1 MKTQTIISELTHDD
15 LVNLFSTSLYG
26 SSYLSSN
33 YEDDVKVDKND
44 DDCYEDVLAKILLNG
59 GKVKITDYY
68 AEGCDYGNLPY
79 EMDEDDNI
87 TYDVTLEDIKK
98 GLAQAAN
105 GTFNS
110 QSEDFVEDERR
121 FARKAFDSFL
131 SEACDFDLTYA
142 DCLMQIILF
151 NEIIYG

>member
-1 MKTQTIISELTHDD
+1 MKTQTIISEITHED
-15 LVNLFSTSLYG
+15 LVNLFSTALYG
-26 SSYLSSN
+26 SSYLSASYKEPVN
-33 YEDDVKVDKND
+33 EDE

-59 GKVKITDYY
+59 GRILITDYY
-68 AEGCDYGNLPY
+68 AEGCHFGLLPHA
-79 EMDEDDNI
+79 MDESENV
-87 TYDVTLEDIKK
+87 TYSVCLKDIIFGLEQT
-98 GLAQAAN
+98 AH

-121 FARKAFDSFL
+121 FAKKAFDSFAT
-131 SEACDFDLTYA
+131 EACDFDLTYA